1 MSGTAPCNP
10 HNNLVVRP
18 ELIAKPLLININKF
32 IKKKD
37 NKEDF
42 MKNNKKIS
50 NKLYNVISDTAFIVL
65 PFNEKWSD
73 DVTSGI
79 KEVCEGLG
87 IKANRADDLYNT
99 KNTFIDDIL
108 KSICQSQL
116 IIVDISKHNPN
127 VFYELGIAQGYNKD
141 IILLHQKDGDPVPS
155 DITSIRHLSYGMY
168 PSSFDKFKKE
178 LRDIIIKVKSLD

>member
-1 MSGTAPCNP
+1 
-10 HNNLVVRP
+10 
-18 ELIAKPLLININKF
+18 
-32 IKKKD
+32 
-37 NKEDF
+37 

-99 KNTFIDDIL
+99 KNTCYNIT
-108 KSICQSQL
+108 
-116 IIVDISKHNPN
+116 HR
-127 VFYELGIAQGYNKD
+127 ELLAPLNDKY
-141 IILLHQKDGDPVPS
+141 LL
-155 DITSIRHLSYGMY
+155 
-168 PSSFDKFKKE
+168 
-178 LRDIIIKVKSLD
+178 